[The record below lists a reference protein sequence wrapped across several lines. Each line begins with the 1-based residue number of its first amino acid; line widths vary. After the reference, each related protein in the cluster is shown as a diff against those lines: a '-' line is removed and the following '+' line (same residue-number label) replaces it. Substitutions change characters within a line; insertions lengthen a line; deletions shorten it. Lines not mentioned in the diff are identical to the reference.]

1 MICGCKSYRSARA
14 AVPKVYCSP
23 SGEGMGGLDEEE
35 LLEGIGHTVLGI
47 GAGDDIR
54 TALDIL
60 GRIAHGDACAGQL
73 DHLEVVVVVA
83 DGDEVLRGP
92 AEDIEEAS
100 ECTTLIHT
108 KGDELEEV
116 VAGAEG
122 ADTRAEL
129 LLDSGLERDELLQR
143 ADGEALREA
152 FRSSLDE
159 AGYTLERH
167 ARDDDFLLCIRV
179 IFALGEDVLLGV
191 GEDVCP
197 MLLHEAVELGDE
209 VGVEELG
216 AEEAL
221 GARLE
226 DLPAV
231 EGHEVATVVRY
242 LQSFGQGTEGWGG
255 APRSEDDAGVV
266 VSLGTEQG
274 RADALGED
282 VLLGDQRAVNIKC

>member
-1 MICGCKSYRSARA
+1 MGASPIEAHGLQHRRCTAARA
-14 AVPKVYCSP
+14 VKGV
-23 SGEGMGGLDEEE
+23 GGLDEEE
-35 LLEGIGHTVLGI
+35 LLEGVGHTVLGI
-47 GAGDDIR
+47 GAGDEVR

-73 DHLEVVVVVA
+73 DHLEVVVVVT
-83 DGDEVLRGP
+83 DGDEVLWGY

-100 ECTTLIHT
+100 ERTALIHA

-122 ADTRAEL
+122 ADTRAKL
-129 LLDSGLERDELLQR
+129 LLDSGLKRDELLQR

-167 ARDDDFLLCIRV
+167 ARDDDFLLCVGV

-191 GEDVCP
+191 GEDIHP

-209 VGVEELG
+209 VGIEELG

-242 LQSFGQGTEGWGG
+242 LQGFGQGSEGWGG
-255 APRSEDDAGVV
+255 ATRSEDDAGVV
-266 VSLGTEQG
+266 VSLGTEQS

>member
-1 MICGCKSYRSARA
+1 M
-14 AVPKVYCSP
+14 
-23 SGEGMGGLDEEE
+23 GLDEEE
-35 LLEGIGHTVLGI
+35 LLEGVGHTVLSI
-47 GAGDDIR
+47 GAGDEVR

-60 GRIAHGDACAGQL
+60 GCIAHGDTRAGQL
-73 DHLEVVVVVA
+73 DHLEVVVVVT
-83 DGDEVLRGP
+83 DGDEVLRGH

-100 ECTTLIHT
+100 ERTALIHA

-129 LLDSGLERDELLQR
+129 LLDSSLERDELLQR

-167 ARDDDFLLCIRV
+167 TRDDDFLLCIRV

-242 LQSFGQGTEGWGG
+242 LQSFGQGAKGWGG
-255 APRSEDDAGVV
+255 APRSKDDAGVV

>member
-1 MICGCKSYRSARA
+1 MGASPIEAHGLQYRRCTAARA
-14 AVPKVYCSP
+14 LKGV
-23 SGEGMGGLDEEE
+23 GGLDEEE
-35 LLEGIGHTVLGI
+35 LLEGVSHTVLGI
-47 GAGDDIR
+47 GAGDEVR

-60 GRIAHGDACAGQL
+60 RGIAHGDARAGQL
-73 DHLEVVVVVA
+73 DHLEVVVVVT
-83 DGDEVLRGP
+83 DGDEVLRGH

-100 ECTTLIHT
+100 ERTALIHA

-129 LLDSGLERDELLQR
+129 LLDSGLERDELLQW
-143 ADGEALREA
+143 ADGEALRETL
-152 FRSSLDE
+152 RSSLDE

-167 ARDDDFLLCIRV
+167 SRDDDFLLCVGV

-209 VGVEELG
+209 VGIEELG

-231 EGHEVATVVRY
+231 EGHEVAAVVCD
-242 LQSFGQGTEGWGG
+242 LQGFGQGAEGWGG

>member
-1 MICGCKSYRSARA
+1 
-14 AVPKVYCSP
+14 
-23 SGEGMGGLDEEE
+23 MGGLDEEE

-47 GAGDDIR
+47 GAGDEVR

-60 GRIAHGDACAGQL
+60 RCIAHGDARAGQL
-73 DHLEVVVVVA
+73 DHLEVVVVVT

-100 ECTTLIHT
+100 ERTALIHT

-116 VAGAEG
+116 VARAEG

-167 ARDDDFLLCIRV
+167 ARDDDFLLCVGV

-191 GEDVCP
+191 GEDVHS
-197 MLLHEAVELGDE
+197 MLLHEMVELGDE
-209 VGVEELG
+209 VGFEELG

-231 EGHEVATVVRY
+231 EGHEVAAVVSY
-242 LQSFGQGTEGWGG
+242 LQGFGQGSEGWGG
-255 APRSEDDAGVV
+255 ATRSEDDAGVV

-282 VLLGDQRAVNIKC
+282 VLLGDQRAINIKC